1 MKHLRIKSIV
11 CLFVLAAVFAVFGLT
26 LSFKRAH
33 AEENVKAEA
42 NLSLGEE
49 IVLKTSLL
57 SIPSGYTA
65 ATMRFT
71 LNGETVEESA
81 TVTGGKASFEYK
93 GITPHNFSSEV
104 GISYTVTGEGMT
116 AIEKT
121 VSKPFTVDGYAAQL
135 LADYPAD
142 DALKQLVV
150 DMYAYGEA
158 LKTYAGR
165 GSTSLTNVSDYGLSP
180 TAFTAI
186 ADPKVKKVN
195 GTSDKLVWENAYL
208 FFDYKVNLAFS
219 FSGTFTGEP
228 VLKIKKDGGEEQ
240 VADKLEMIEID
251 GKTTYR
257 GIYRAI
263 NLSEYNMKVT
273 AIVYDGGE
281 KIEKT
286 ADYSLASAVY
296 AFQSQEAGAYKDVV
310 QRTYNYGLTAVAYE
324 TYKDFTFEATGENSC
339 KLVKYNGSSSDVVI
353 PDTDFVGRAVKEI
366 GRGVFANK
374 SNIVSVVIPDT
385 VEVLG
390 IRNDSSADTDG
401 VFFNCSA
408 LRNIVYNGKLKLVGD
423 QTFNGCSAL
432 NVSELWNNC
441 MDMTE
446 TIGRGSFQK
455 VILPENLVFP
465 ATVTELGKWTFQSCS
480 GVKTITFAGDKIKG
494 FGGAT
499 FASIPTLQ
507 SIVIPASVISV
518 ADCLKVCPALKT
530 VTFERSKVVHGSIT
544 AGNPFVGTYPSD
556 FVINVPEDSY
566 DDYCVSLG
574 AFASYVAKPPAQ
586 TFTVTIEGATINGE
600 RTLSLESGAKLP
612 ADATVV
618 YDDDAAFLGW
628 AKSTA
633 YYGDYSA
640 LCAEFEMGYEDV
652 TLRALYPKDFTK
664 HFIPSCRLGGKDG
677 KPVNQQQHGTIGS
690 LPTTRVTGTAGHS
703 KHIVFPNGYNM
714 LHSSDQ
720 KYCLCPVSSKYK
732 TCLLLT
738 FVNHTDAEITFKYMA
753 EFDKKYVGEVI
764 VTVPANSQKSALLVV
779 NKTPRD
785 NPAAYHELMITS
797 GADNGY
803 DLTIYGK
810 YL

>member
-1 MKHLRIKSIV
+1 MRKIILVFLSTAM
-11 CLFVLAAVFAVFGLT
+11 CLFALLAA
-26 LSFKRAH
+26 SCS
-33 AEENVKAEA
+33 VKET
-42 NLSLGEE
+42 E
-49 IVLKTSLL
+49 IVNKDAAAPIFIRHPESVTVRKGAETLGLEVSAYADDNGTLTYQWYSNDKDDNSGGTAVSGATKSYLTVSTLKT
-57 SIPSGYTA
+57 
-65 ATMRFT
+65 
-71 LNGETVEESA
+71 
-81 TVTGGKASFEYK
+81 
-93 GITPHNFSSEV
+93 
-104 GISYTVTGEGMT
+104 GMT
-116 AIEKT
+116 
-121 VSKPFTVDGYAAQL
+121 Y
-135 LADYPAD
+135 YYC
-142 DALKQLVV
+142 VV
-150 DMYAYGEA
+150 
-158 LKTYAGR
+158 TN
-165 GSTSLTNVSDYGLSP
+165 TNV
-180 TAFTAI
+180 F
-186 ADPKVKKVN
+186 VN
-195 GTSDKLVWENAYL
+195 GTQKKSAVSMAAAVKVYFETESPRIESQPESV
-208 FFDYKVNLAFS
+208 DYILGAQTSALPLSVTATVGEGELS
-219 FSGTFTGEP
+219 YMWYVSESGTYEDALAIEGASMPEYVPDIQKRSLKFYFCEVTNVDKTEGEDNSIT
-228 VLKIKKDGGEEQ
+228 VRSRMARIS
-240 VADKLEMIEID
+240 V
-251 GKTTYR
+251 
-257 GIYRAI
+257 
-263 NLSEYNMKVT
+263 EYDYEGFKF
-273 AIVYDGGE
+273 E
-281 KIEKT
+281 KIDDT
-286 ADYSLASAVY
+286 
-296 AFQSQEAGAYKDVV
+296 
-310 QRTYNYGLTAVAYE
+310 
-324 TYKDFTFEATGENSC
+324 SC
-339 KLVKYNGSSSDVVI
+339 KLVQYTGSSINPVI
-353 PDTDFVGRAVKEI
+353 PDTDSDGRAVKEI

-374 SNIVSVVIPDT
+374 SNIVSVKIPDT
-385 VEVLG
+385 VEVIG
-390 IRNDSSADTDG
+390 IRSDSSVDTDG

-408 LRNIVYNGKLKLVGD
+408 LKTIVYNGKLKLVGD

-432 NVSELWNNC
+432 NVSELWNC
-441 MDMTE
+441 MDMIE

-465 ATVTELGKWTFQSCS
+465 ASLVTLEKWSFQHSK
-480 GVKTITFAGDKIKG
+480 GVKTITFAGNKVKSI
-494 FGGAT
+494 GGAT
-499 FASIPTLQ
+499 FASISSLQ
-507 SIVIPASVISV
+507 SVVIPSSVETI

-566 DDYCVSLG
+566 DDYRVSLG

-600 RTLSLESGAKLP
+600 RTLSLESGEKLP

-618 YDDDAAFLGW
+618 YDDQAAFLGW
-628 AKSTA
+628 AKNTA

-640 LCAEFEMGYEDV
+640 LYTEFEMGYEDV

>member
-1 MKHLRIKSIV
+1 MKRLKIKSIV
-11 CLFVLAAVFAVFGLT
+11 CLFVFAVMFAVFGLT
-26 LSFKRAH
+26 LSIKRAH
-33 AEENVKAEA
+33 AEETVLAEA

-57 SIPSGYTA
+57 NIPSGYTA

-71 LNGETVEESA
+71 LSGETVEESA
-81 TVTGGKASFEYK
+81 AVTEGKASFEYK

-104 GISYTVTGEGMT
+104 SISYTVTGDGMT

-135 LADYPAD
+135 LADHPAD

-158 LKTYAGR
+158 LKTYAER
-165 GSTSLTNVSDYGLSP
+165 GNTALTNVSDYGLSP

-186 ADPKVKKVN
+186 ADPKIKKVN

-228 VLKIKKDGGEEQ
+228 ILKIKKDGGEEQ
-240 VADKLEMIEID
+240 VADKLETIETD

-263 NLSEYNMKVT
+263 NLSEYNTKVT
-273 AIVYDGGE
+273 AIVYDGEE

-374 SNIVSVVIPDT
+374 SNIVSVKIPDT

-390 IRNDSSADTDG
+390 VRSDSSADTDG

-408 LRNIVYNGKLKLVGD
+408 LKTIVYNGKLKLVGD

-432 NVSELWNNC
+432 NVSELWNC
-441 MDMTE
+441 MDMIE

-465 ATVTELGKWTFQSCS
+465 ASLATLEKWSFQHCK
-480 GVKTITFAGDKIKG
+480 GVKTITFAGNKVKNI
-494 FGGAT
+494 GGAT
-499 FASIPTLQ
+499 FASISSLQ
-507 SIVIPASVISV
+507 SVVIPSSVISV

-556 FVINVPEDSY
+556 FVINVPDDSY

-586 TFTVTIEGATINGE
+586 TFTLTIEGATINGE

-628 AKSTA
+628 AKNTA

-640 LCAEFEMGYEDV
+640 LCTEFEMGYEDV

-703 KHIVFPNGYNM
+703 KHIVFPNGHNM

-738 FVNHTDAEITFKYMA
+738 FTNHTDADITFKYMA
-753 EFDKKYVGEVI
+753 EFDKKYIGEVI
-764 VTVPANSQKSALLVV
+764 VTVPANSQKTALLVV
-779 NKTPRD
+779 NKAPQDRA
-785 NPAAYHELMITS
+785 AAYHELMITS

>member
-1 MKHLRIKSIV
+1 MTEYVPDIQ
-11 CLFVLAAVFAVFGLT
+11 
-26 LSFKRAH
+26 KR
-33 AEENVKAEA
+33 
-42 NLSLGEE
+42 SL
-49 IVLKTSLL
+49 KF
-57 SIPSGYTA
+57 Y
-65 ATMRFT
+65 FC
-71 LNGETVEESA
+71 
-81 TVTGGKASFEYK
+81 
-93 GITPHNFSSEV
+93 EV
-104 GISYTVTGEGMT
+104 
-116 AIEKT
+116 
-121 VSKPFTVDGYAAQL
+121 
-135 LADYPAD
+135 
-142 DALKQLVV
+142 
-150 DMYAYGEA
+150 
-158 LKTYAGR
+158 
-165 GSTSLTNVSDYGLSP
+165 TNVDKTEGEDNSITVRSRMARISVEYDYEG
-180 TAFTAI
+180 F
-186 ADPKVKKVN
+186 K
-195 GTSDKLVWENAYL
+195 
-208 FFDYKVNLAFS
+208 F
-219 FSGTFTGEP
+219 
-228 VLKIKKDGGEEQ
+228 
-240 VADKLEMIEID
+240 
-251 GKTTYR
+251 
-257 GIYRAI
+257 
-263 NLSEYNMKVT
+263 
-273 AIVYDGGE
+273 E
-281 KIEKT
+281 KIDDT
-286 ADYSLASAVY
+286 
-296 AFQSQEAGAYKDVV
+296 
-310 QRTYNYGLTAVAYE
+310 
-324 TYKDFTFEATGENSC
+324 SC
-339 KLVKYNGSSSDVVI
+339 KLVQYTGSSINPVI
-353 PDTDFVGRAVKEI
+353 PDTDSDGRAVKEI
-366 GRGVFANK
+366 WRGVFANK

-385 VEVLG
+385 VEILG
-390 IRNDSSADTDG
+390 IRSDSSADTDG

-408 LRNIVYNGKLKLVGD
+408 LKTIVYNGKLKLVGD

-432 NVSELWNNC
+432 NVSELWNC
-441 MDMTE
+441 MDMIE

-465 ATVTELGKWTFQSCS
+465 ASLATLEKWSFQHCK
-480 GVKTITFAGDKIKG
+480 GVKTITFAGNKVKNI
-494 FGGAT
+494 GGAT

-507 SIVIPASVISV
+507 SIVIPASIISV
-518 ADCLKVCPALKT
+518 ADCLKSCSNLND
-530 VTFERSKVVHGSIT
+530 VTFSRSKVVHGSIT
-544 AGNPFVGTYPSD
+544 TGNPFGGSYPSD
-556 FVINVPEDSY
+556 MQIKVPGDSY
-566 DDYCVSLG
+566 ADYCASLP
-574 AFASYVAKPPAQ
+574 SYAAYIVKPPVQ

-628 AKSTA
+628 AKNTA

-690 LPTTRVTGTAGHS
+690 LPTTWVTGTAGHS

-803 DLTIYGK
+803 DLSIYGK

>member
-1 MKHLRIKSIV
+1 MRKIILVFLSTAM
-11 CLFVLAAVFAVFGLT
+11 CLFALIAA
-26 LSFKRAH
+26 SCS
-33 AEENVKAEA
+33 VKET
-42 NLSLGEE
+42 E
-49 IVLKTSLL
+49 IVNKD
-57 SIPSGYTA
+57 A
-65 ATMRFT
+65 ATPIFIRHPESVTVRKGAET
-71 LNGETVEESA
+71 LGLDVSAYADDNGTLTYQWYSNDKDDNSGGTAVSGA
-81 TVTGGKASFEYK
+81 TKSYLT
-93 GITPHNFSSEV
+93 
-104 GISYTVTGEGMT
+104 ISTQKTGMT
-116 AIEKT
+116 
-121 VSKPFTVDGYAAQL
+121 Y
-135 LADYPAD
+135 YYC
-142 DALKQLVV
+142 VV
-150 DMYAYGEA
+150 
-158 LKTYAGR
+158 TN
-165 GSTSLTNVSDYGLSP
+165 TNV
-180 TAFTAI
+180 F
-186 ADPKVKKVN
+186 VN
-195 GTSDKLVWENAYL
+195 GTQKKSAVSMAAAIKVYFETESPRIESQPESV
-208 FFDYKVNLAFS
+208 DYILGAQTSALPLSVTATVGEGELS
-219 FSGTFTGEP
+219 YMWYVSESGTYEDALAIEGATMTEYVPDIQKRSLKFYFCEVTNVDKTEGEDNSIT
-228 VLKIKKDGGEEQ
+228 VRSRMARIS
-240 VADKLEMIEID
+240 V
-251 GKTTYR
+251 
-257 GIYRAI
+257 
-263 NLSEYNMKVT
+263 EYDYEGFKF
-273 AIVYDGGE
+273 E
-281 KIEKT
+281 KIDDT
-286 ADYSLASAVY
+286 
-296 AFQSQEAGAYKDVV
+296 
-310 QRTYNYGLTAVAYE
+310 
-324 TYKDFTFEATGENSC
+324 SC
-339 KLVKYNGSSSDVVI
+339 KLVQYTGSSINPVI
-353 PDTDFVGRAVKEI
+353 PDTDSDGRAVKEI
-366 GRGVFANK
+366 WRGVFANK

-390 IRNDSSADTDG
+390 VRSDSSADTDG

-408 LRNIVYNGKLKLVGD
+408 LKTIVYNGKLKLVGD

-432 NVSELWNNC
+432 NVSELWNC
-441 MDMTE
+441 MDMIE

-465 ATVTELGKWTFQSCS
+465 ASLATLEKWSFQHCK
-480 GVKTITFAGDKIKG
+480 GVKTITFAGNKVKNI
-494 FGGAT
+494 GGAT

-507 SIVIPASVISV
+507 SIVIPASIISV
-518 ADCLKVCPALKT
+518 ADCLKSCSNLND
-530 VTFERSKVVHGSIT
+530 VTFSRSKVVHGSIT
-544 AGNPFVGTYPSD
+544 TGNPFGGSYPSD
-556 FVINVPEDSY
+556 MQIKVPGDSY
-566 DDYCVSLG
+566 ADYCASLP
-574 AFASYVAKPPAQ
+574 SYAAYIVKPPVQ

-628 AKSTA
+628 AKNTA

-690 LPTTRVTGTAGHS
+690 LPTTWVTGTAGHS

-803 DLTIYGK
+803 DLSIYGK

>member
-1 MKHLRIKSIV
+1 M
-11 CLFVLAAVFAVFGLT
+11 FAVFGLT
-26 LSFKRAH
+26 LSVKRGH
-33 AEENVKAEA
+33 AEETVLAEA

-49 IVLKTSLL
+49 IVLKTSL
-57 SIPSGYTA
+57 SNVPSGYTA

-71 LNGETVEESA
+71 QSGETVEESA
-81 TVTGGKASFEYK
+81 AVTEGKASFEYK

-104 GISYTVTGEGMT
+104 GISYTVTGEDMT

-121 VSKPFTVDGYAAQL
+121 VTQPFTVDGYAARL
-135 LADYPAD
+135 LADHPAD

-158 LKTYAGR
+158 LKNYAGR
-165 GSTSLTNVSDYGLSP
+165 GNTALTTVSDYGLSP

-186 ADPKVKKVN
+186 ADPKIKKVN

-228 VLKIKKDGGEEQ
+228 ILKIKKDGGEEQ
-240 VADKLEMIEID
+240 VADKLEMIETD

-263 NLSEYNMKVT
+263 NLSEYSTKVT
-273 AIVYDGGE
+273 AIVYDGEE

-296 AFQSQEAGAYKDVV
+296 AFQTEEAGAYKDVV

-339 KLVKYNGSSSDVVI
+339 KLVKYSGSSSSDVVI

-374 SNIVSVVIPDT
+374 SSIVSVKIPDT
-385 VEVLG
+385 VEVIG
-390 IRNDSSADTDG
+390 IRSDSSEDTDG
-401 VFFNCSA
+401 VFYNCSA
-408 LRNIVYNGKLKLVGD
+408 LKTIVYNGKLKLVGD

-432 NVSELWNNC
+432 NVSDLWGC
-441 MDMTE
+441 MDMIE

-465 ATVTELGKWTFQSCS
+465 ASLVTLEKWSFQHSK
-480 GVKTITFAGDKIKG
+480 GVKTITFAGNKVTRI
-494 FGGAT
+494 GGAT
-499 FASIPTLQ
+499 FASISSLQ
-507 SIVIPASVISV
+507 SIVIPSSVTGV
-518 ADCLKVCPALKT
+518 NDCLKLCPGLKT

-544 AGNPFVGTYPSD
+544 TGNPFAGTYPSD
-556 FVINVPEDSY
+556 LVINVPHDSY

-574 AFASYVAKPPAQ
+574 SFAKYVAKPPAQ
-586 TFTVTIEGATINGE
+586 TFTLTIEGATINGQ
-600 RTLSLESGAKLP
+600 RTLLLESGAKLP

-618 YDDDAAFLGW
+618 YDDEAAFLGW

-640 LCAEFEMGYEDV
+640 LCSEFEMGYEDV

-690 LPTTRVTGTAGHS
+690 LPTTRVTGTADHS

-803 DLTIYGK
+803 DLSIYGK

>member
-1 MKHLRIKSIV
+1 M
-11 CLFVLAAVFAVFGLT
+11 CLFALLAV
-26 LSFKRAH
+26 SCS
-33 AEENVKAEA
+33 VKET
-42 NLSLGEE
+42 E
-49 IVLKTSLL
+49 IVNKD
-57 SIPSGYTA
+57 A
-65 ATMRFT
+65 ATPIFIRHPESVTVRKGAET
-71 LNGETVEESA
+71 LGLDVSAYADDNGTLTYQWYSNDKDDNSGGTAVSGATKSYLTVS
-81 TVTGGKASFEYK
+81 TQKT
-93 GITPHNFSSEV
+93 
-104 GISYTVTGEGMT
+104 GMT
-116 AIEKT
+116 
-121 VSKPFTVDGYAAQL
+121 Y
-135 LADYPAD
+135 YYC
-142 DALKQLVV
+142 VV
-150 DMYAYGEA
+150 
-158 LKTYAGR
+158 TN
-165 GSTSLTNVSDYGLSP
+165 TNV
-180 TAFTAI
+180 F
-186 ADPKVKKVN
+186 VN
-195 GTSDKLVWENAYL
+195 GTQKKSAVSMAAAIKVYFETESPRIESQPESV
-208 FFDYKVNLAFS
+208 DYILGAQTSALPLSVTATVGEGELSYMWFVS
-219 FSGTFTGEP
+219 ESGTYEDALAIEGATMTEYVPDIQKRSLKFYFCEVTNVDKTEGEDNSIT
-228 VLKIKKDGGEEQ
+228 VRSRMARIS
-240 VADKLEMIEID
+240 V
-251 GKTTYR
+251 
-257 GIYRAI
+257 
-263 NLSEYNMKVT
+263 EYDYEGFKF
-273 AIVYDGGE
+273 E
-281 KIEKT
+281 KIDDT
-286 ADYSLASAVY
+286 
-296 AFQSQEAGAYKDVV
+296 
-310 QRTYNYGLTAVAYE
+310 
-324 TYKDFTFEATGENSC
+324 SC
-339 KLVKYNGSSSDVVI
+339 KLVQYTGSSINPVI
-353 PDTDFVGRAVKEI
+353 PDTDSDGRAVKEI
-366 GRGVFANK
+366 WRGVFANK

-385 VEVLG
+385 VEILG
-390 IRNDSSADTDG
+390 VRSDSSADTEG

-408 LRNIVYNGKLKLVGD
+408 LKTIVYNGKLKLVGD

-432 NVSELWNNC
+432 NVSKLWNNC
-441 MDMTE
+441 MDMIE

-465 ATVTELGKWTFQSCS
+465 ASLATLEKWSFQHCK
-480 GVKTITFAGDKIKG
+480 GVKTITFAGNKVKNI
-494 FGGAT
+494 GGAT
-499 FASIPTLQ
+499 FASISSLQ
-507 SIVIPASVISV
+507 SVIIPSSVISV

-574 AFASYVAKPPAQ
+574 AFASYVAKPPVQ

-628 AKSTA
+628 AKNTA

-764 VTVPANSQKSALLVV
+764 VTVPANSQKTALLVV
-779 NKTPRD
+779 NKAPQDRA
-785 NPAAYHELMITS
+785 AAYHELMITS

-803 DLTIYGK
+803 DLSIYGK

>member
-1 MKHLRIKSIV
+1 M
-11 CLFVLAAVFAVFGLT
+11 CLFALIAA
-26 LSFKRAH
+26 SCS
-33 AEENVKAEA
+33 VKET
-42 NLSLGEE
+42 E
-49 IVLKTSLL
+49 IVNKD
-57 SIPSGYTA
+57 A
-65 ATMRFT
+65 ATPIFIRHPESVTVRKGAET
-71 LNGETVEESA
+71 LGLDVSAYADDNGTLTYQWYSNDKDDNSGGTAVSGA
-81 TVTGGKASFEYK
+81 TKSYLT
-93 GITPHNFSSEV
+93 
-104 GISYTVTGEGMT
+104 ISTQKTGMT
-116 AIEKT
+116 
-121 VSKPFTVDGYAAQL
+121 Y
-135 LADYPAD
+135 YYC
-142 DALKQLVV
+142 VV
-150 DMYAYGEA
+150 
-158 LKTYAGR
+158 TN
-165 GSTSLTNVSDYGLSP
+165 TNV
-180 TAFTAI
+180 F
-186 ADPKVKKVN
+186 VN
-195 GTSDKLVWENAYL
+195 GTQKKSAVSMAAAIKVYFETESPRIESQPESV
-208 FFDYKVNLAFS
+208 DYILGAQTSALPLSVTATVGEGELSYMWFVS
-219 FSGTFTGEP
+219 ESGTYEDAIAIEGASMTEYVPDIQKRSLKFYFCEVTNVDKTEGEDNSIT
-228 VLKIKKDGGEEQ
+228 VRSRMARIS
-240 VADKLEMIEID
+240 V
-251 GKTTYR
+251 
-257 GIYRAI
+257 
-263 NLSEYNMKVT
+263 EYDYEGFKF
-273 AIVYDGGE
+273 E
-281 KIEKT
+281 KIDDT
-286 ADYSLASAVY
+286 
-296 AFQSQEAGAYKDVV
+296 
-310 QRTYNYGLTAVAYE
+310 
-324 TYKDFTFEATGENSC
+324 SC
-339 KLVKYNGSSSDVVI
+339 KLVQYTGSSINPVI
-353 PDTDFVGRAVKEI
+353 PDTDSDGRAVKEI
-366 GRGVFANK
+366 WRGVFVNK
-374 SNIVSVVIPDT
+374 SNIVSVKIPDT

-390 IRNDSSADTDG
+390 VRSDSSADTDG

-408 LRNIVYNGKLKLVGD
+408 LKTIVYNGKLKLVGD

-432 NVSELWNNC
+432 NVSELWNC
-441 MDMTE
+441 MDMIE

-455 VILPENLVFP
+455 VILPENLVFLASL
-465 ATVTELGKWTFQSCS
+465 ATLEKWSFQHCK
-480 GVKTITFAGDKIKG
+480 GVKTITFAGNKVKNI
-494 FGGAT
+494 GGAT
-499 FASIPTLQ
+499 FASISSLQ
-507 SIVIPASVISV
+507 SVVIPSSVISV
-518 ADCLKVCPALKT
+518 ADCLKVCPTLKT

-586 TFTVTIEGATINGE
+586 MFTVTIEGATINGE

-628 AKSTA
+628 AKNTA

-664 HFIPSCRLGGKDG
+664 HFIPSCRLGSKDG
-677 KPVNQQQHGTIGS
+677 KPIPSTSHGTVGD

-720 KYCLCPVSSKYK
+720 KHCLCPVSSKYK

-803 DLTIYGK
+803 DLSIYGK

>member
-1 MKHLRIKSIV
+1 MRKIILVFLSTAM
-11 CLFVLAAVFAVFGLT
+11 CLFALIAA
-26 LSFKRAH
+26 SCS
-33 AEENVKAEA
+33 VKET
-42 NLSLGEE
+42 E
-49 IVLKTSLL
+49 IVNKD
-57 SIPSGYTA
+57 A
-65 ATMRFT
+65 ATPIFIRHPESVTVRKGAET
-71 LNGETVEESA
+71 LGLDVSAYADDNGTLTYQWYSNDKDDNSGGTAVSGA
-81 TVTGGKASFEYK
+81 TKSYLT
-93 GITPHNFSSEV
+93 
-104 GISYTVTGEGMT
+104 ISTQKTGMT
-116 AIEKT
+116 
-121 VSKPFTVDGYAAQL
+121 Y
-135 LADYPAD
+135 YYC
-142 DALKQLVV
+142 VV
-150 DMYAYGEA
+150 
-158 LKTYAGR
+158 TN
-165 GSTSLTNVSDYGLSP
+165 TNV
-180 TAFTAI
+180 F
-186 ADPKVKKVN
+186 VN
-195 GTSDKLVWENAYL
+195 GTQKKSAVSMAAAIKVYFETESPRIESQPESV
-208 FFDYKVNLAFS
+208 DYILGAQTSALPLSVTATVGEGELSYMWFVS
-219 FSGTFTGEP
+219 ESGTYEDAIAIEGASMTEYVPDIQKRSLKFYFCEVTNVDKTEGEDNSIT
-228 VLKIKKDGGEEQ
+228 VRSRMARIS
-240 VADKLEMIEID
+240 V
-251 GKTTYR
+251 
-257 GIYRAI
+257 
-263 NLSEYNMKVT
+263 EYDYEGFKF
-273 AIVYDGGE
+273 E
-281 KIEKT
+281 KIDDT
-286 ADYSLASAVY
+286 
-296 AFQSQEAGAYKDVV
+296 
-310 QRTYNYGLTAVAYE
+310 
-324 TYKDFTFEATGENSC
+324 SC
-339 KLVKYNGSSSDVVI
+339 KLVQYTGSSINPVI
-353 PDTDFVGRAVKEI
+353 PDTDSDGRAVKEI
-366 GRGVFANK
+366 WRGVFANK
-374 SNIVSVVIPDT
+374 SNIVSVKIPDT

-390 IRNDSSADTDG
+390 VRCDSSADTDG

-408 LRNIVYNGKLKLVGD
+408 LKTIVYNGKLKLVGD

-432 NVSELWNNC
+432 NVSELWNC
-441 MDMTE
+441 MDMIE

-465 ATVTELGKWTFQSCS
+465 ASLATLEKWSFQHCK
-480 GVKTITFAGDKIKG
+480 GVKTITFAGNKVKNI
-494 FGGAT
+494 GGAT

-507 SIVIPASVISV
+507 SIVIPASIISV
-518 ADCLKVCPALKT
+518 ADCLKSCSNLND
-530 VTFERSKVVHGSIT
+530 VTFSRSKVVHGSIT
-544 AGNPFVGTYPSD
+544 TGNPFGGSYPSD
-556 FVINVPEDSY
+556 MQIKVPGDSY
-566 DDYCVSLG
+566 ADYCASLP
-574 AFASYVAKPPAQ
+574 SYAAYIVKPPVQ

-628 AKSTA
+628 AKNTA

-738 FVNHTDAEITFKYMA
+738 IVNHTDAEITFKYMA

-803 DLTIYGK
+803 DLSIYGK

>member
-1 MKHLRIKSIV
+1 M
-11 CLFVLAAVFAVFGLT
+11 CLFALIAA
-26 LSFKRAH
+26 SCS
-33 AEENVKAEA
+33 VKET
-42 NLSLGEE
+42 E
-49 IVLKTSLL
+49 IVNKD
-57 SIPSGYTA
+57 A
-65 ATMRFT
+65 ATPIFIRHPESVTVRKGAET
-71 LNGETVEESA
+71 LGLEVSAYADDNGTLTYQWYSNDKDDNSGGTAVSGATKSYLTVS
-81 TVTGGKASFEYK
+81 TQKT
-93 GITPHNFSSEV
+93 
-104 GISYTVTGEGMT
+104 GMT
-116 AIEKT
+116 
-121 VSKPFTVDGYAAQL
+121 Y
-135 LADYPAD
+135 YYC
-142 DALKQLVV
+142 VV
-150 DMYAYGEA
+150 
-158 LKTYAGR
+158 TN
-165 GSTSLTNVSDYGLSP
+165 TNV
-180 TAFTAI
+180 F
-186 ADPKVKKVN
+186 VN
-195 GTSDKLVWENAYL
+195 GTQKKSAVSMAAAIKVYFETESPRIESQPESV
-208 FFDYKVNLAFS
+208 DYILGAQTSALPLSVTATVGEGELSYMWFVS
-219 FSGTFTGEP
+219 ESGTYEDAIAIEGASMTEYVPDIQKRSLKFYFCEVTNVDKTEGEDNSIT
-228 VLKIKKDGGEEQ
+228 VRSRMARIS
-240 VADKLEMIEID
+240 V
-251 GKTTYR
+251 
-257 GIYRAI
+257 
-263 NLSEYNMKVT
+263 EYGYEGFKF
-273 AIVYDGGE
+273 E
-281 KIEKT
+281 KIDDT
-286 ADYSLASAVY
+286 
-296 AFQSQEAGAYKDVV
+296 
-310 QRTYNYGLTAVAYE
+310 
-324 TYKDFTFEATGENSC
+324 SC
-339 KLVKYNGSSSDVVI
+339 KLVQYTGSSINPVI
-353 PDTDFVGRAVKEI
+353 PDTDSDERAVKEI

-385 VEVLG
+385 VEILG
-390 IRNDSSADTDG
+390 IRSDSSADTDG

-408 LRNIVYNGKLKLVGD
+408 LKTIVYNGKLKLVGD

-432 NVSELWNNC
+432 NVSELWNC
-441 MDMTE
+441 MDMIE

-465 ATVTELGKWTFQSCS
+465 ASLATLEKWSFQHCK
-480 GVKTITFAGDKIKG
+480 GVKTITFAGNKVKNI
-494 FGGAT
+494 GGAT
-499 FASIPTLQ
+499 FASISSLQ
-507 SIVIPASVISV
+507 SVVIPSSVISV

-574 AFASYVAKPPAQ
+574 AFASYVAKPPVQ

-628 AKSTA
+628 AKNTA

-690 LPTTRVTGTAGHS
+690 LPTTWVTGTAGHS

-803 DLTIYGK
+803 DLSIYGK

>member
-1 MKHLRIKSIV
+1 MRKIILVFLSTAM
-11 CLFVLAAVFAVFGLT
+11 CLFALLAA
-26 LSFKRAH
+26 SCS
-33 AEENVKAEA
+33 VKET
-42 NLSLGEE
+42 E
-49 IVLKTSLL
+49 IVNKDAAAPIFIRHPESVTVRKGAETLGLEVSAYADDNGTLTYQWYSNDKDDNSGGTAVSGATKSYLTVSTLKT
-57 SIPSGYTA
+57 
-65 ATMRFT
+65 
-71 LNGETVEESA
+71 
-81 TVTGGKASFEYK
+81 
-93 GITPHNFSSEV
+93 
-104 GISYTVTGEGMT
+104 GMT
-116 AIEKT
+116 
-121 VSKPFTVDGYAAQL
+121 Y
-135 LADYPAD
+135 YYC
-142 DALKQLVV
+142 VV
-150 DMYAYGEA
+150 
-158 LKTYAGR
+158 TN
-165 GSTSLTNVSDYGLSP
+165 TNV
-180 TAFTAI
+180 F
-186 ADPKVKKVN
+186 VN
-195 GTSDKLVWENAYL
+195 GTQKKSAVSMAAAVKVYFETESPRIESQPESV
-208 FFDYKVNLAFS
+208 DYILGAQTSALPLSVTATVGEGELSYMWFVS
-219 FSGTFTGEP
+219 ESGTYEDAIAIEGASMTEYVPDIQKRSLKFYFCEVTNVDKTEGEDNSIT
-228 VLKIKKDGGEEQ
+228 VRSRMARIS
-240 VADKLEMIEID
+240 V
-251 GKTTYR
+251 
-257 GIYRAI
+257 
-263 NLSEYNMKVT
+263 EYDYEGFKF
-273 AIVYDGGE
+273 E
-281 KIEKT
+281 KIDDT
-286 ADYSLASAVY
+286 
-296 AFQSQEAGAYKDVV
+296 
-310 QRTYNYGLTAVAYE
+310 
-324 TYKDFTFEATGENSC
+324 SC
-339 KLVKYNGSSSDVVI
+339 KLVQYTGSSINPVI
-353 PDTDFVGRAVKEI
+353 PDTDSDERAVKEI

-385 VEVLG
+385 VEILG
-390 IRNDSSADTDG
+390 IRSDSSADTDG

-408 LRNIVYNGKLKLVGD
+408 LKTIVYNGKLKLVGD

-432 NVSELWNNC
+432 NVSELWNC
-441 MDMTE
+441 MDMIE

-465 ATVTELGKWTFQSCS
+465 ASLATLEKWSFQHCK
-480 GVKTITFAGDKIKG
+480 GVKTITFAGNKVKNI
-494 FGGAT
+494 GGAT
-499 FASIPTLQ
+499 FASISSLQ
-507 SIVIPASVISV
+507 SVVIPSSVISV

-574 AFASYVAKPPAQ
+574 AFASYVAKPPVQ

-628 AKSTA
+628 AKNTA

-690 LPTTRVTGTAGHS
+690 LPTTWVTGTAGHS

-803 DLTIYGK
+803 DLSIYGK

>member
-1 MKHLRIKSIV
+1 M
-11 CLFVLAAVFAVFGLT
+11 FAVFGLT
-26 LSFKRAH
+26 FSFKRAH
-33 AEENVKAEA
+33 AEEAVLAEA

-49 IVLKTSLL
+49 IVLKTSL
-57 SIPSGYTA
+57 SGIPSGYTA

-71 LNGETVEESA
+71 QSGETVEESA
-81 TVTGGKASFEYK
+81 MVTEGKASFEYK

-116 AIEKT
+116 DIEKT
-121 VSKPFTVDGYAAQL
+121 VSEPFTVDGYAARL
-135 LADYPAD
+135 LADHPAD

-165 GSTSLTNVSDYGLSP
+165 GNTALTNVSDYGLSP

-186 ADPKVKKVN
+186 ADPKIKKVN

-228 VLKIKKDGGEEQ
+228 MLKTKKDGGEEQ
-240 VADKLEMIEID
+240 VADKLEMIETD

-263 NLSEYNMKVT
+263 NLSEYSTKVT
-273 AIVYDGGE
+273 AIVYDGEE

-296 AFQSQEAGAYKDVV
+296 AFQSEEAGAYKDVV

-374 SNIVSVVIPDT
+374 SSIVSVKIPDT
-385 VEVLG
+385 VEVIG
-390 IRNDSSADTDG
+390 IRSDSSADTDG

-432 NVSELWNNC
+432 NVSELWNC

-465 ATVTELGKWTFQSCS
+465 ATVTELGKWTFQFCS
-480 GVKTITFAGDKIKG
+480 GVKTITFAGDKIKYL
-494 FGGAT
+494 GGAT

-507 SIVIPASVISV
+507 SIVIPASVVSIT
-518 ADCLKVCPALKT
+518 DCLKSCSNLND
-530 VTFERSKVVHGSIT
+530 VTFSRSKVVHGSIT
-544 AGNPFVGTYPSD
+544 TGNPFGGSYPTD
-556 FVINVPEDSY
+556 MQIKVPGDSY
-566 DDYCVSLG
+566 ADYCASLP
-574 AFASYVAKPPAQ
+574 SYAAYIVKPPAQ

-600 RTLSLESGAKLP
+600 RTLSLESGEKLP

-618 YDDDAAFLGW
+618 YDDQVAFLGW
-628 AKSTA
+628 AKNTA

-640 LCAEFEMGYEDV
+640 LYTEFEMGYEDV

-738 FVNHTDAEITFKYMA
+738 FVNHTDADITFKYMV
-753 EFDKKYVGEVI
+753 EFDKKYIGEVI
-764 VTVPANSQKSALLVV
+764 VTVPANSQKTALLVV
-779 NKTPRD
+779 NKAPQDRA
-785 NPAAYHELMITS
+785 AAYHELMFTS

-803 DLTIYGK
+803 DLTIYRK

>member
-1 MKHLRIKSIV
+1 MRKIILVFLSTAM
-11 CLFVLAAVFAVFGLT
+11 CLFALLAA
-26 LSFKRAH
+26 SCS
-33 AEENVKAEA
+33 VKET
-42 NLSLGEE
+42 E
-49 IVLKTSLL
+49 IVNKDAAAPIFIRHPESVTVRKGAETLGLEVSAYADDNGTLTYQWYSNDKDDNSGGTAVSGATKSYLTVSTLKT
-57 SIPSGYTA
+57 
-65 ATMRFT
+65 
-71 LNGETVEESA
+71 
-81 TVTGGKASFEYK
+81 
-93 GITPHNFSSEV
+93 
-104 GISYTVTGEGMT
+104 GMT
-116 AIEKT
+116 
-121 VSKPFTVDGYAAQL
+121 Y
-135 LADYPAD
+135 YYC
-142 DALKQLVV
+142 VV
-150 DMYAYGEA
+150 
-158 LKTYAGR
+158 TN
-165 GSTSLTNVSDYGLSP
+165 TNV
-180 TAFTAI
+180 F
-186 ADPKVKKVN
+186 VN
-195 GTSDKLVWENAYL
+195 GTQKKSAVSMAAAVKVYFETESPRIESQPESV
-208 FFDYKVNLAFS
+208 DYILGAQTSALPLSVTATVGEGELS
-219 FSGTFTGEP
+219 YMWYVSESGTYEDALAIEGASMPEYVPDIQKRSLKFYFCEVTNVDKTEGEDNSIT
-228 VLKIKKDGGEEQ
+228 VRSRMARIS
-240 VADKLEMIEID
+240 V
-251 GKTTYR
+251 
-257 GIYRAI
+257 
-263 NLSEYNMKVT
+263 EYDYEGFKF
-273 AIVYDGGE
+273 E
-281 KIEKT
+281 KIDDT
-286 ADYSLASAVY
+286 
-296 AFQSQEAGAYKDVV
+296 
-310 QRTYNYGLTAVAYE
+310 
-324 TYKDFTFEATGENSC
+324 SC
-339 KLVKYNGSSSDVVI
+339 KLVQYTGSSINPVI
-353 PDTDFVGRAVKEI
+353 PDTDSDGRAVKEI

-374 SNIVSVVIPDT
+374 SSIVSVKIPDT
-385 VEVLG
+385 VEVIG
-390 IRNDSSADTDG
+390 IRSDSSADTDG

-408 LRNIVYNGKLKLVGD
+408 LKTIVYNGKLKLVGD

-432 NVSELWNNC
+432 NVSELWNC
-441 MDMTE
+441 MDMIE

-465 ATVTELGKWTFQSCS
+465 ASLVTLEKWSFQHSK
-480 GVKTITFAGDKIKG
+480 GVKTITFAGNKVKNI
-494 FGGAT
+494 GGAT
-499 FASIPTLQ
+499 FASISSLQ
-507 SIVIPASVISV
+507 SVVIPSSVISV

-544 AGNPFVGTYPSD
+544 AGNPFAGTYPSD

-566 DDYCVSLG
+566 DDYRVSLG

-600 RTLSLESGAKLP
+600 RTLSLESGEKLP

-618 YDDDAAFLGW
+618 YDDQAAFLGW
-628 AKSTA
+628 AKNTA

-640 LCAEFEMGYEDV
+640 LYTEFEMGYEDV

>member
-1 MKHLRIKSIV
+1 M
-11 CLFVLAAVFAVFGLT
+11 CLFALIAA
-26 LSFKRAH
+26 SCS
-33 AEENVKAEA
+33 VKET
-42 NLSLGEE
+42 E
-49 IVLKTSLL
+49 IVNKD
-57 SIPSGYTA
+57 A
-65 ATMRFT
+65 ATPIFIRHPESVTVRKGAET
-71 LNGETVEESA
+71 LGLEVSAYADDNGTLTYQWYSNDKDDNSGGTAVSGATKSYLTVS
-81 TVTGGKASFEYK
+81 TQKT
-93 GITPHNFSSEV
+93 
-104 GISYTVTGEGMT
+104 GMT
-116 AIEKT
+116 
-121 VSKPFTVDGYAAQL
+121 Y
-135 LADYPAD
+135 YYC
-142 DALKQLVV
+142 VV
-150 DMYAYGEA
+150 
-158 LKTYAGR
+158 TN
-165 GSTSLTNVSDYGLSP
+165 TNV
-180 TAFTAI
+180 F
-186 ADPKVKKVN
+186 VN
-195 GTSDKLVWENAYL
+195 GTQKKSAVSMAAAIKVYFETESPRIESQPESV
-208 FFDYKVNLAFS
+208 DYILGAQTSALPLSVTATVGEGELSYMWFVS
-219 FSGTFTGEP
+219 ESGTYEDALAIEGATMTEYVPDIQKRSLKFYFCEVTNVDKTEGEDNSIT
-228 VLKIKKDGGEEQ
+228 VRSRMARIS
-240 VADKLEMIEID
+240 V
-251 GKTTYR
+251 
-257 GIYRAI
+257 
-263 NLSEYNMKVT
+263 EYDYEGFKF
-273 AIVYDGGE
+273 E
-281 KIEKT
+281 KIDDT
-286 ADYSLASAVY
+286 
-296 AFQSQEAGAYKDVV
+296 
-310 QRTYNYGLTAVAYE
+310 
-324 TYKDFTFEATGENSC
+324 SC
-339 KLVKYNGSSSDVVI
+339 KLVQYTGSSINPVI
-353 PDTDFVGRAVKEI
+353 PDTDSDGRAVKEI

-374 SNIVSVVIPDT
+374 SNIVSVKIPDT

-390 IRNDSSADTDG
+390 VRSDSSADTDG

-408 LRNIVYNGKLKLVGD
+408 LKTIVYNGKLKLVGD

-432 NVSELWNNC
+432 NVSELWNC
-441 MDMTE
+441 MDMIE

-465 ATVTELGKWTFQSCS
+465 ASLATLEKWSFQHCK
-480 GVKTITFAGDKIKG
+480 GVKTITFAGNKVKNI
-494 FGGAT
+494 GGAT
-499 FASIPTLQ
+499 FASISSLQ
-507 SIVIPASVISV
+507 SVVIPSSVISV

-586 TFTVTIEGATINGE
+586 MFTVTIEGATINGE

-628 AKSTA
+628 AKNTA

-664 HFIPSCRLGGKDG
+664 HFIPSCRLGSKDG
-677 KPVNQQQHGTIGS
+677 KPIPSTSHGTIGS
-690 LPTTRVTGTAGHS
+690 LPTTWVTGTAGHS

-803 DLTIYGK
+803 DLSIYGK

>member
-1 MKHLRIKSIV
+1 M
-11 CLFVLAAVFAVFGLT
+11 CLFALIAA
-26 LSFKRAH
+26 SCS
-33 AEENVKAEA
+33 VKET
-42 NLSLGEE
+42 E
-49 IVLKTSLL
+49 IVNKD
-57 SIPSGYTA
+57 A
-65 ATMRFT
+65 ATPIFIRHPESVTVRKGAET
-71 LNGETVEESA
+71 LGLDVSAYADDNGTLTYQWYSNDKDDNSGGTAVSGATKSYLTVS
-81 TVTGGKASFEYK
+81 TQKT
-93 GITPHNFSSEV
+93 
-104 GISYTVTGEGMT
+104 GMT
-116 AIEKT
+116 
-121 VSKPFTVDGYAAQL
+121 Y
-135 LADYPAD
+135 YYC
-142 DALKQLVV
+142 VV
-150 DMYAYGEA
+150 
-158 LKTYAGR
+158 TN
-165 GSTSLTNVSDYGLSP
+165 TNV
-180 TAFTAI
+180 F
-186 ADPKVKKVN
+186 VN
-195 GTSDKLVWENAYL
+195 GTQKKSAVSMAAAIKVYFETESPRIESQPESV
-208 FFDYKVNLAFS
+208 DYILGAQTSALPLSVTATVGEGELSYMWFVS
-219 FSGTFTGEP
+219 ESGTYEDALAIEGATMKEYVPDIQKRSLKFYFCEVTNVDKTEGEDNSIT
-228 VLKIKKDGGEEQ
+228 VRSRMARIS
-240 VADKLEMIEID
+240 V
-251 GKTTYR
+251 
-257 GIYRAI
+257 
-263 NLSEYNMKVT
+263 EYDYEGFKF
-273 AIVYDGGE
+273 E
-281 KIEKT
+281 KIDDT
-286 ADYSLASAVY
+286 
-296 AFQSQEAGAYKDVV
+296 
-310 QRTYNYGLTAVAYE
+310 
-324 TYKDFTFEATGENSC
+324 SC
-339 KLVKYNGSSSDVVI
+339 KLVQYTGSSINPVI
-353 PDTDFVGRAVKEI
+353 PDTDSDGRAVKEI
-366 GRGVFANK
+366 WRGVFANK
-374 SNIVSVVIPDT
+374 SNIVSVKIPDT

-390 IRNDSSADTDG
+390 VRSDSSADTDG

-408 LRNIVYNGKLKLVGD
+408 LKTIVYNGKLKLVGD

-432 NVSELWNNC
+432 NVSELWNC
-441 MDMTE
+441 MDMIE

-465 ATVTELGKWTFQSCS
+465 ASLATLEKWSFQHCK
-480 GVKTITFAGDKIKG
+480 GVKTITFAGNKVKNI
-494 FGGAT
+494 GGAT

-507 SIVIPASVISV
+507 SIVIPASIISV
-518 ADCLKVCPALKT
+518 ADCLKSCSNLND
-530 VTFERSKVVHGSIT
+530 VTFSRSKVVHGSIT
-544 AGNPFVGTYPSD
+544 TGNPFGGSYPSD
-556 FVINVPEDSY
+556 MQIKVPGDSY
-566 DDYCVSLG
+566 ADYCASLP
-574 AFASYVAKPPAQ
+574 SYAAYIVKPPVQ

-628 AKSTA
+628 AKNTA

-803 DLTIYGK
+803 DLSIYGK

>member
-1 MKHLRIKSIV
+1 MRKIILVFLSTAM
-11 CLFVLAAVFAVFGLT
+11 CLFALIAA
-26 LSFKRAH
+26 SCS
-33 AEENVKAEA
+33 VKET
-42 NLSLGEE
+42 E
-49 IVLKTSLL
+49 IVNKD
-57 SIPSGYTA
+57 A
-65 ATMRFT
+65 ATPIFIRHPESVTVRKGAET
-71 LNGETVEESA
+71 LGLEVSAYADDNGTLTYQWYSNDKDDNSGGTAVSGATKSYLTVS
-81 TVTGGKASFEYK
+81 TQKT
-93 GITPHNFSSEV
+93 
-104 GISYTVTGEGMT
+104 GMT
-116 AIEKT
+116 
-121 VSKPFTVDGYAAQL
+121 Y
-135 LADYPAD
+135 YYC
-142 DALKQLVV
+142 VV
-150 DMYAYGEA
+150 
-158 LKTYAGR
+158 TN
-165 GSTSLTNVSDYGLSP
+165 TNV
-180 TAFTAI
+180 F
-186 ADPKVKKVN
+186 VN
-195 GTSDKLVWENAYL
+195 GTQKKSAVSMAAAIKVYFETESPRIESQPESV
-208 FFDYKVNLAFS
+208 DYILGAQTSALPLSVTATVGEGELSYMWFVS
-219 FSGTFTGEP
+219 ESGTYEDAIAIEGASMTEYVPDIQKRSLKFYFCEVTNVDKTEGEDNSIT
-228 VLKIKKDGGEEQ
+228 VRSRMARIS
-240 VADKLEMIEID
+240 V
-251 GKTTYR
+251 
-257 GIYRAI
+257 
-263 NLSEYNMKVT
+263 EYGYEGFKF
-273 AIVYDGGE
+273 E
-281 KIEKT
+281 KIDDT
-286 ADYSLASAVY
+286 
-296 AFQSQEAGAYKDVV
+296 
-310 QRTYNYGLTAVAYE
+310 
-324 TYKDFTFEATGENSC
+324 SC
-339 KLVKYNGSSSDVVI
+339 KLVQYTGSSINPVI
-353 PDTDFVGRAVKEI
+353 PDTDSDERAVKEI

-385 VEVLG
+385 VEILG
-390 IRNDSSADTDG
+390 IRSDSSADTDG

-408 LRNIVYNGKLKLVGD
+408 LKTIVYNGKLKLVGD

-432 NVSELWNNC
+432 NVSELWNC
-441 MDMTE
+441 MDMIE

-465 ATVTELGKWTFQSCS
+465 ASLATLEKWSFQHCK
-480 GVKTITFAGDKIKG
+480 GVKTITFAGNKVKNI
-494 FGGAT
+494 GGAT
-499 FASIPTLQ
+499 FASISSLQ
-507 SIVIPASVISV
+507 SVVIPSSVISV

-574 AFASYVAKPPAQ
+574 AFASYVAKPPVQ

-628 AKSTA
+628 AKNTA

-690 LPTTRVTGTAGHS
+690 LPTTWVTGTAGHS

-803 DLTIYGK
+803 DLSIYGK

>member
-1 MKHLRIKSIV
+1 M
-11 CLFVLAAVFAVFGLT
+11 FAVFGLT
-26 LSFKRAH
+26 LSIKRAH
-33 AEENVKAEA
+33 AEETVLAEA

-49 IVLKTSLL
+49 IILKTSLL
-57 SIPSGYTA
+57 NIPSGYTA

-71 LNGETVEESA
+71 QSGETVEESA
-81 TVTGGKASFEYK
+81 AVTGGKASFEYK

-165 GSTSLTNVSDYGLSP
+165 GNTTLTNVSDYGLSP

-228 VLKIKKDGGEEQ
+228 ILKIKKDGGEEQ
-240 VADKLEMIEID
+240 VADKLEMIETD

-257 GIYRAI
+257 GIYRTI
-263 NLSEYNMKVT
+263 NLSEYNTKVT

-374 SNIVSVVIPDT
+374 SNIVSVKIPDT

-390 IRNDSSADTDG
+390 VRSDSSADTDG

-465 ATVTELGKWTFQSCS
+465 ASLATLEKWSFQHCK
-480 GVKTITFAGDKIKG
+480 GVKTITFAGNKVKNI
-494 FGGAT
+494 GGAT
-499 FASIPTLQ
+499 FASISSLQ
-507 SIVIPASVISV
+507 SVVIPSSVISV

-556 FVINVPEDSY
+556 FVINVPDDSY

-628 AKSTA
+628 AKNTA

-640 LCAEFEMGYEDV
+640 LCTEFEMGYEDV

>member
-1 MKHLRIKSIV
+1 MTYYYCV
-11 CLFVLAAVFAVFGLT
+11 
-26 LSFKRAH
+26 
-33 AEENVKAEA
+33 
-42 NLSLGEE
+42 
-49 IVLKTSLL
+49 
-57 SIPSGYTA
+57 
-65 ATMRFT
+65 
-71 LNGETVEESA
+71 
-81 TVTGGKASFEYK
+81 VT
-93 GITPHNFSSEV
+93 N
-104 GISYTVTGEGMT
+104 
-116 AIEKT
+116 
-121 VSKPFTVDGYAAQL
+121 
-135 LADYPAD
+135 
-142 DALKQLVV
+142 
-150 DMYAYGEA
+150 
-158 LKTYAGR
+158 
-165 GSTSLTNVSDYGLSP
+165 TNV
-180 TAFTAI
+180 F
-186 ADPKVKKVN
+186 VN
-195 GTSDKLVWENAYL
+195 GTQKKSAVSMAAAIKVYFETESPRIESQPESV
-208 FFDYKVNLAFS
+208 DYILGAQTSALPLSVTATVGEGELSYMWFVS
-219 FSGTFTGEP
+219 ESGTYEDALAIEGATMTEYVPDIQKRSLKFYFCEVTNVDKTEGEDNSIT
-228 VLKIKKDGGEEQ
+228 VRSRMARIS
-240 VADKLEMIEID
+240 V
-251 GKTTYR
+251 
-257 GIYRAI
+257 
-263 NLSEYNMKVT
+263 EYDYEGFKF
-273 AIVYDGGE
+273 E
-281 KIEKT
+281 KIDDT
-286 ADYSLASAVY
+286 
-296 AFQSQEAGAYKDVV
+296 
-310 QRTYNYGLTAVAYE
+310 
-324 TYKDFTFEATGENSC
+324 SC
-339 KLVKYNGSSSDVVI
+339 KLVQYTGSSINPVI
-353 PDTDFVGRAVKEI
+353 PDTDSDERAVKEI

-390 IRNDSSADTDG
+390 IRSDSSADTDG

-408 LRNIVYNGKLKLVGD
+408 LRNLVYNGKLKLVGD

-441 MDMTE
+441 MDMIE

-465 ATVTELGKWTFQSCS
+465 ASLVTLEKWSFQHCK
-480 GVKTITFAGDKIKG
+480 GVKTITFAGNKVKNI
-494 FGGAT
+494 GGAT

-507 SIVIPASVISV
+507 SIVIPSSVISV

-574 AFASYVAKPPAQ
+574 AFASYVAKPPVQ

-628 AKSTA
+628 AKNTA

-738 FVNHTDAEITFKYMA
+738 FVNHTDADITFKYMV
-753 EFDKKYVGEVI
+753 EFDKKYIGEVI
-764 VTVPANSQKSALLVV
+764 VTVPANSQKTALLVV
-779 NKTPRD
+779 KKAPQDRA
-785 NPAAYHELMITS
+785 AAYHELMITS

-803 DLTIYGK
+803 DLSIYGK

>member
-1 MKHLRIKSIV
+1 M
-11 CLFVLAAVFAVFGLT
+11 CLFALIAA
-26 LSFKRAH
+26 SCS
-33 AEENVKAEA
+33 VKET
-42 NLSLGEE
+42 E
-49 IVLKTSLL
+49 IVNKD
-57 SIPSGYTA
+57 A
-65 ATMRFT
+65 ATPIFIRHPESVTVRKGAET
-71 LNGETVEESA
+71 LGLEVSAYADDNGTLTYQWYSNDKDDNSGGTAVSGATKSYLTVS
-81 TVTGGKASFEYK
+81 TQKT
-93 GITPHNFSSEV
+93 
-104 GISYTVTGEGMT
+104 GMT
-116 AIEKT
+116 
-121 VSKPFTVDGYAAQL
+121 Y
-135 LADYPAD
+135 YYC
-142 DALKQLVV
+142 VV
-150 DMYAYGEA
+150 
-158 LKTYAGR
+158 TN
-165 GSTSLTNVSDYGLSP
+165 TNV
-180 TAFTAI
+180 F
-186 ADPKVKKVN
+186 VN
-195 GTSDKLVWENAYL
+195 GTQKKSAVSMAAAIKVYFETESPRIESQPESV
-208 FFDYKVNLAFS
+208 DYILGAQTSALPLSVTATVGEGELSYMWFVS
-219 FSGTFTGEP
+219 ESGTYEDAIAIEGASMTEYVPDIQKRSLKFYFCEVTNVDKTEGEDNSIT
-228 VLKIKKDGGEEQ
+228 VRSRMARIS
-240 VADKLEMIEID
+240 V
-251 GKTTYR
+251 
-257 GIYRAI
+257 
-263 NLSEYNMKVT
+263 EYDYEGFKF
-273 AIVYDGGE
+273 E
-281 KIEKT
+281 KIDDT
-286 ADYSLASAVY
+286 
-296 AFQSQEAGAYKDVV
+296 
-310 QRTYNYGLTAVAYE
+310 
-324 TYKDFTFEATGENSC
+324 SC
-339 KLVKYNGSSSDVVI
+339 KLVQYTGSSINPVI
-353 PDTDFVGRAVKEI
+353 PDTDSDERAVKEI

-374 SNIVSVVIPDT
+374 SNIVSVKIPDT

-390 IRNDSSADTDG
+390 VRSDSSADTDG

-408 LRNIVYNGKLKLVGD
+408 LKTIVYNGKLKLVGD

-432 NVSELWNNC
+432 NVSELWNC
-441 MDMTE
+441 MDMIE

-465 ATVTELGKWTFQSCS
+465 ASLATLEKWSFQHCK
-480 GVKTITFAGDKIKG
+480 GVKTITFAGNKVKNI
-494 FGGAT
+494 GGAT
-499 FASIPTLQ
+499 FASISSLQ
-507 SIVIPASVISV
+507 SVVIPSSVISV

-574 AFASYVAKPPAQ
+574 AFASYVAKPPVQ

-628 AKSTA
+628 AKNTA

-690 LPTTRVTGTAGHS
+690 LPTTWVTGTAGHS

-803 DLTIYGK
+803 DLSIYGK

>member
-1 MKHLRIKSIV
+1 M
-11 CLFVLAAVFAVFGLT
+11 CLFALIAA
-26 LSFKRAH
+26 SCS
-33 AEENVKAEA
+33 VKET
-42 NLSLGEE
+42 E
-49 IVLKTSLL
+49 IVNKD
-57 SIPSGYTA
+57 A
-65 ATMRFT
+65 ATPIFIRHPESVTVRKGAET
-71 LNGETVEESA
+71 LGLEVSAYADDNGTLTYQWYSNDKDDNSGGTAVSGATKSYLTVS
-81 TVTGGKASFEYK
+81 TQKT
-93 GITPHNFSSEV
+93 
-104 GISYTVTGEGMT
+104 GMT
-116 AIEKT
+116 
-121 VSKPFTVDGYAAQL
+121 Y
-135 LADYPAD
+135 YYC
-142 DALKQLVV
+142 VV
-150 DMYAYGEA
+150 
-158 LKTYAGR
+158 TN
-165 GSTSLTNVSDYGLSP
+165 TNV
-180 TAFTAI
+180 F
-186 ADPKVKKVN
+186 VN
-195 GTSDKLVWENAYL
+195 GTQKKSAVSMAAAIKVYFETESPRIESQPESV
-208 FFDYKVNLAFS
+208 DYILGAQTSALPLSVTATVGEGELSYMWFVS
-219 FSGTFTGEP
+219 ESGTYEDAIAIEGASMTEYVPDIQKRSLKFYFCEVTNVDKTEGEDNSIT
-228 VLKIKKDGGEEQ
+228 VRSRMARIS
-240 VADKLEMIEID
+240 V
-251 GKTTYR
+251 
-257 GIYRAI
+257 
-263 NLSEYNMKVT
+263 EYDYEGFKF
-273 AIVYDGGE
+273 E
-281 KIEKT
+281 KIDDT
-286 ADYSLASAVY
+286 
-296 AFQSQEAGAYKDVV
+296 
-310 QRTYNYGLTAVAYE
+310 
-324 TYKDFTFEATGENSC
+324 SC
-339 KLVKYNGSSSDVVI
+339 KLVQYTGSSINPVI
-353 PDTDFVGRAVKEI
+353 PDTDSDGRAVKEI

-385 VEVLG
+385 VEILG
-390 IRNDSSADTDG
+390 IRSDSSADTDG

-408 LRNIVYNGKLKLVGD
+408 LKTIVYNGKLKLVGD

-432 NVSELWNNC
+432 NVSELWNC
-441 MDMTE
+441 MDMIE

-465 ATVTELGKWTFQSCS
+465 ASLATLEKWSFQHCK
-480 GVKTITFAGDKIKG
+480 GVKTITFAGNKVKNI
-494 FGGAT
+494 GGAT

-507 SIVIPASVISV
+507 SIVIPASIISV
-518 ADCLKVCPALKT
+518 ADCLKSCSNLND
-530 VTFERSKVVHGSIT
+530 VTFSRSKVVHGSIT
-544 AGNPFVGTYPSD
+544 TGNPFGGSYPSD
-556 FVINVPEDSY
+556 MQINVPEDSY

-574 AFASYVAKPPAQ
+574 AFASYVAKPPVQ

-628 AKSTA
+628 AKNTA

-690 LPTTRVTGTAGHS
+690 LPTTWVTGTAGHS

-803 DLTIYGK
+803 DLSIYGK

>member
-1 MKHLRIKSIV
+1 MRKIILVFLSTAM
-11 CLFVLAAVFAVFGLT
+11 CLFALIAA
-26 LSFKRAH
+26 SCS
-33 AEENVKAEA
+33 VKET
-42 NLSLGEE
+42 E
-49 IVLKTSLL
+49 IVNKD
-57 SIPSGYTA
+57 A
-65 ATMRFT
+65 ATPIFIRHPESVTVRKGAET
-71 LNGETVEESA
+71 LGLEVSAYADDNGTLTYQWYSNDKDDNSGGTAVSGATKSYLTVS
-81 TVTGGKASFEYK
+81 TQKT
-93 GITPHNFSSEV
+93 
-104 GISYTVTGEGMT
+104 GMT
-116 AIEKT
+116 
-121 VSKPFTVDGYAAQL
+121 Y
-135 LADYPAD
+135 YYC
-142 DALKQLVV
+142 VV
-150 DMYAYGEA
+150 
-158 LKTYAGR
+158 TN
-165 GSTSLTNVSDYGLSP
+165 TNV
-180 TAFTAI
+180 F
-186 ADPKVKKVN
+186 VN
-195 GTSDKLVWENAYL
+195 GTQKKSAVSMAAAIKVYFETESPRIESQPESV
-208 FFDYKVNLAFS
+208 DYILGAQTSALPLSVTATVGEGELSYMWFVS
-219 FSGTFTGEP
+219 ESGTYEDAIAIEGASMTEYVP
-228 VLKIKKDGGEEQ
+228 DIQKRSLKFYFCE
-240 VADKLEMIEID
+240 VTNVDKTE
-251 GKTTYR
+251 G
-257 GIYRAI
+257 
-263 NLSEYNMKVT
+263 EYNSITVRSRMARISVE
-273 AIVYDGGE
+273 YDYEGFKFE
-281 KIEKT
+281 KIDDT
-286 ADYSLASAVY
+286 
-296 AFQSQEAGAYKDVV
+296 
-310 QRTYNYGLTAVAYE
+310 
-324 TYKDFTFEATGENSC
+324 SC
-339 KLVKYNGSSSDVVI
+339 KLVQYTGSSINPVI
-353 PDTDFVGRAVKEI
+353 PDTDSDERAVKEI

-374 SNIVSVVIPDT
+374 SNIVSVKIPDT

-390 IRNDSSADTDG
+390 VRSDSSADTDG

-408 LRNIVYNGKLKLVGD
+408 LKTIVYNGKLKLVGD

-432 NVSELWNNC
+432 NVSELWNC
-441 MDMTE
+441 MDMIE

-465 ATVTELGKWTFQSCS
+465 ASLATLEKWSFQHCK
-480 GVKTITFAGDKIKG
+480 GVKTITFAGNKVKNI
-494 FGGAT
+494 GGAT
-499 FASIPTLQ
+499 FASISSLQ
-507 SIVIPASVISV
+507 SVVIPSSVISV

-574 AFASYVAKPPAQ
+574 AFASYVAKPPVQ

-628 AKSTA
+628 AKNTA

-690 LPTTRVTGTAGHS
+690 LPTTWVTGTAGHS

-803 DLTIYGK
+803 DLSIYGK

>member
-1 MKHLRIKSIV
+1 M
-11 CLFVLAAVFAVFGLT
+11 CLFALLAA
-26 LSFKRAH
+26 SCS
-33 AEENVKAEA
+33 VKET
-42 NLSLGEE
+42 E
-49 IVLKTSLL
+49 IVNKD
-57 SIPSGYTA
+57 A
-65 ATMRFT
+65 ATPIFIRHPESVTVRKGAET
-71 LNGETVEESA
+71 LGLDVSAYADDNGTLTYQWYSNDKDDNSGGTAVSGATKSYLTVS
-81 TVTGGKASFEYK
+81 TQKT
-93 GITPHNFSSEV
+93 
-104 GISYTVTGEGMT
+104 GMT
-116 AIEKT
+116 
-121 VSKPFTVDGYAAQL
+121 Y
-135 LADYPAD
+135 YYC
-142 DALKQLVV
+142 VV
-150 DMYAYGEA
+150 
-158 LKTYAGR
+158 TN
-165 GSTSLTNVSDYGLSP
+165 TNV
-180 TAFTAI
+180 F
-186 ADPKVKKVN
+186 VN
-195 GTSDKLVWENAYL
+195 GTQKKSAVSMAAVKVYFETESPRIESQPESV
-208 FFDYKVNLAFS
+208 DYILGAQTSALPLSVTATVGEGELS
-219 FSGTFTGEP
+219 YMWYVSESGTYEDALAIEGATMTEYVPDIQKRSLKFYFCEVTNVDKTEGEDNSIT
-228 VLKIKKDGGEEQ
+228 VRSRMARIS
-240 VADKLEMIEID
+240 V
-251 GKTTYR
+251 
-257 GIYRAI
+257 
-263 NLSEYNMKVT
+263 EYDYEGFKF
-273 AIVYDGGE
+273 E
-281 KIEKT
+281 KIDDT
-286 ADYSLASAVY
+286 
-296 AFQSQEAGAYKDVV
+296 
-310 QRTYNYGLTAVAYE
+310 
-324 TYKDFTFEATGENSC
+324 SC
-339 KLVKYNGSSSDVVI
+339 KLVQYTGSSINPVI

-390 IRNDSSADTDG
+390 IRSDSSADTDG
-401 VFFNCSA
+401 VFFSCSS
-408 LRNIVYNGKLKLVGD
+408 LKTIVYNGKLKLVGD

-432 NVSELWNNC
+432 NVSELWNC
-441 MDMTE
+441 MNMIE

-465 ATVTELGKWTFQSCS
+465 ASLATLEKWSFQHCK
-480 GVKTITFAGDKIKG
+480 GVKTITFAGNKVKNI
-494 FGGAT
+494 GGAT
-499 FASIPTLQ
+499 FASISSLQ
-507 SIVIPASVISV
+507 SVVIPSSVISV

-544 AGNPFVGTYPSD
+544 TGNPFGGSYPSD
-556 FVINVPEDSY
+556 MQIKVPGDSY
-566 DDYCVSLG
+566 ADYCASLP
-574 AFASYVAKPPAQ
+574 SYAAYIVKPPVQ

-628 AKSTA
+628 AKNTA

-690 LPTTRVTGTAGHS
+690 LPTTWVTGTAGHS

-764 VTVPANSQKSALLVV
+764 VTVPANSQKTALLVV
-779 NKTPRD
+779 NKAPQDRA
-785 NPAAYHELMITS
+785 AAYHELMITS

-803 DLTIYGK
+803 DLSIYGK

>member
-1 MKHLRIKSIV
+1 MRKIILVFLSTAM
-11 CLFVLAAVFAVFGLT
+11 CLFALIAA
-26 LSFKRAH
+26 SCS
-33 AEENVKAEA
+33 VKET
-42 NLSLGEE
+42 E
-49 IVLKTSLL
+49 IVNKD
-57 SIPSGYTA
+57 A
-65 ATMRFT
+65 ATPIFIRHPESVTVRKGAET
-71 LNGETVEESA
+71 LGLDVSAYADDNGTLTYQWYSNDKDDNSGGTAVSGA
-81 TVTGGKASFEYK
+81 TKSYLT
-93 GITPHNFSSEV
+93 
-104 GISYTVTGEGMT
+104 ISTQKTGMT
-116 AIEKT
+116 
-121 VSKPFTVDGYAAQL
+121 Y
-135 LADYPAD
+135 YYC
-142 DALKQLVV
+142 VV
-150 DMYAYGEA
+150 
-158 LKTYAGR
+158 TN
-165 GSTSLTNVSDYGLSP
+165 TNV
-180 TAFTAI
+180 F
-186 ADPKVKKVN
+186 VN
-195 GTSDKLVWENAYL
+195 GTQKKSAVSMAAAIKVYFETESPRIESQPESV
-208 FFDYKVNLAFS
+208 DYILGAQTSALPLSVTATVGEGELSYMWFVS
-219 FSGTFTGEP
+219 ESGTYEDAIAIEGASMTEYVHDIQKRSLKFYFCEVTNVDKTEGEDNSIT
-228 VLKIKKDGGEEQ
+228 VRSRMARIS
-240 VADKLEMIEID
+240 V
-251 GKTTYR
+251 
-257 GIYRAI
+257 
-263 NLSEYNMKVT
+263 EYDYEGFKF
-273 AIVYDGGE
+273 E
-281 KIEKT
+281 KIDDT
-286 ADYSLASAVY
+286 
-296 AFQSQEAGAYKDVV
+296 
-310 QRTYNYGLTAVAYE
+310 
-324 TYKDFTFEATGENSC
+324 SC
-339 KLVKYNGSSSDVVI
+339 KLVQYTGSSINPVI
-353 PDTDFVGRAVKEI
+353 PDTDSDGRAVKEI
-366 GRGVFANK
+366 WRGVFANK
-374 SNIVSVVIPDT
+374 SNIVSVKIPDT

-390 IRNDSSADTDG
+390 VRSDSSADTDG

-408 LRNIVYNGKLKLVGD
+408 LKTIVYNGKLKLVGD

-432 NVSELWNNC
+432 NVSKLWNC
-441 MDMTE
+441 MDMIE

-465 ATVTELGKWTFQSCS
+465 ASLATLEKWSFQHCK
-480 GVKTITFAGDKIKG
+480 GVKTITFAGNKVKNI
-494 FGGAT
+494 GGAT
-499 FASIPTLQ
+499 FASISSLQ
-507 SIVIPASVISV
+507 SVVIPSSVISV

-586 TFTVTIEGATINGE
+586 TYTVTIEGATINGE

-612 ADATVV
+612 TDATVV

-628 AKSTA
+628 AKNTA

-640 LCAEFEMGYEDV
+640 LCTEFEMGYEDV

-664 HFIPSCRLGGKDG
+664 HFIPSCRLGSKDG
-677 KPVNQQQHGTIGS
+677 KPIPSTSHGTVGD
-690 LPTTRVTGTAGHS
+690 LPTTRVTGTADS
-703 KHIVFPNGYNM
+703 AKHFVLANGYNM

-803 DLTIYGK
+803 DLSIYGK